1 MKRVACKAPPLNSI
15 DRVSGRSVYRIYL
28 RLLPAYLF
36 LLYTRPMSQLIL
48 VVDDEP
54 KIARLT
60 RDYLE
65 KNGFRVIVAADGQS
79 ALAITRREKPDLI
92 ILDLLLPQMDGR
104 EVCRILR
111 RESDVPIIM
120 LTALSEEI
128 DQVTGLE
135 IGADDYITKPFSVRT
150 LVARVRSLLRRTR
163 GGVKTPAIVRAGS
176 LEVDTEKHSVSSN
189 GVPIKLT
196 PNEFKLLY
204 LLASHPGQTLTRD
217 QLLEDLHG
225 TASSMDRSVDSH
237 IKNLRKKLEAASGEA
252 MVETVYGIG
261 YRFVEQ

>member
-1 MKRVACKAPPLNSI
+1 MP
-15 DRVSGRSVYRIYL
+15 
-28 RLLPAYLF
+28 
-36 LLYTRPMSQLIL
+36 QLIL

-54 KIARLT
+54 KVTRLT

-65 KNGFRVIVAADGQS
+65 KNGYRVLTAGDGQS
-79 ALAITRREKPDLI
+79 ALTLARREKPDLV
-92 ILDLLLPQMDGR
+92 ILDLMLPNIDGR

-111 RESDVPIIM
+111 RESDIPIIM

-150 LVARVRSLLRRTR
+150 LVARVRALLRRTH
-163 GGVKTPAIVRAGS
+163 GGVKTPGIIRTGG
-176 LEVDTEKHSVSSN
+176 LEIDMAKHSVNFNSH
-189 GVPIKLT
+189 PIRLT

-204 LLASHPGQTLTRD
+204 LLASRPGQILTRT
-217 QLLEDLHG
+217 QLVDDPHG
-225 TASSMDRSVDSH
+225 SASSMDRGMDSH

-252 MVETVYGIG
+252 MIETIYGIG
-261 YRFVEQ
+261 YRYIER

>member
-1 MKRVACKAPPLNSI
+1 MP
-15 DRVSGRSVYRIYL
+15 
-28 RLLPAYLF
+28 
-36 LLYTRPMSQLIL
+36 QLIL

-54 KIARLT
+54 KVARLA

-65 KNGFRVIVAADGQS
+65 KNGFRVIIAGDGQS
-79 ALAITRREKPDLI
+79 ALAVARREKPDLI

-163 GGVKTPAIVRAGS
+163 GEVKPPSIVRTGN
-176 LEVDTEKHSVSSN
+176 LEVDTEKYSVTFS
-189 GVPIKLT
+189 GIPIKLT

-204 LLASHPGQTLTRD
+204 LLASHPGQTLTRE
-217 QLLEDLHG
+217 QLLDDLHG
-225 TASSMDRSVDSH
+225 AASSMDRSVDSH
-237 IKNLRKKLEAASGEA
+237 VKNLRKKLEAVSGDP

-261 YRFVEQ
+261 YRFVER